1 MLLCPEPRS
10 AERDAQRRLPLTQ
23 RGSLDE
29 DYRQQRSSV
38 VVRVEALRTTVKCC
52 GSIASISLYEFRGD
66 CAAEHAKSV
75 IGCALLIWL
84 QSYLGL
90 DWAFQ
95 RYAPAR
101 SVSSPCPLRFRR

>member
-29 DYRQQRSSV
+29 DYWQQRSSV
-38 VVRVEALRTTVKCC
+38 VVRVEALRTTLKCY
-52 GSIASISLYEFRGD
+52 GSIASICLYEFRDD
-66 CAAEHAKSV
+66 CAAERAKSV
-75 IGCALLIWL
+75 IGCALLIWP

-90 DWAFQ
+90 HWAF
-95 RYAPAR
+95 RRHAPAR
-101 SVSSPCPLRFRR
+101 SVSSPCPFRLRR